1 MSVWH
6 AHFRVSGKVQGV
18 VFRKYTQMKAVEL
31 GLVGWCRNS
40 ADGQSVEGVVQGPQQ
55 EVEKMLDWI
64 GTQGSPK
71 CRIEKVEIFAKKS
84 IQNIQFSN
92 FEILK

>member
-1 MSVWH
+1 
-6 AHFRVSGKVQGV
+6 
-18 VFRKYTQMKAVEL
+18 MKAVEL

-40 ADGQSVEGVVQGPQQ
+40 VDGQSVEGVVQGPQHG
-55 EVEKMLDWI
+55 VETMLDWI
-64 GTQGSPK
+64 ETKGSPK
-71 CRIEKVEIFAKKS
+71 SRIEKVEIFDKKS